1 MPLYTFENPKTKAR
15 KDIVQRMSEPHVYS
29 ENGVEWVRVFDVP
42 QAAVS
47 TLSNLDPFNKQAFI
61 EKTGQLR
68 NVTQG
73 DLWDLSADL
82 SKKREKKR
90 GKDPVKE
97 ATTKAYERKTGGK
110 KHPHD
115 K

>member
-1 MPLYTFENPKTKAR
+1 
-15 KDIVQRMSEPHVYS
+15 MSILKMEL
-29 ENGVEWVRVFDVP
+29 NGWGISMFLKLL
-42 QAAVS
+42 S
-47 TLSNLDPFNKQAFI
+47 LLFLTLTHLTSRLFI

-82 SKKREKKR
+82 FQETRKKR

-97 ATTKAYERKTGGK
+97 ATTKLTNVRLVVKNILTINKWRFLLTAVN
-110 KHPHD
+110 
-115 K
+115 